1 MTTATEQNRKLHTTN
16 LLCIKP
22 WKVIKTNNLFN
33 LDFCECWLNLKIVN
47 LAKKKNLNDNPQKWR
62 KPRNF
67 VKYNE
72 KSEILRIIWN
82 TLGLEHT
89 KIISNYWSLLPTLR
103 KVWIFIHNAAAY
115 HVSWKINSE
124 LKNIFLWRIICRTS
138 TYNRNLRV
146 LLSIISFNSSNTQ
159 FYESRIPISP
169 I

>member
-1 MTTATEQNRKLHTTN
+1 MKFWRLRQNRKLHTTD
-16 LLCIKP
+16 LLCNKP
-22 WKVIKTNNLFN
+22 WKVIKTNNLLN
-33 LDFCECWLNLKIVN
+33 LDFCQCWLNLKIVN

-103 KVWIFIHNAAAY
+103 KVWIFIMKLLITCPGKLIPNF
-115 HVSWKINSE
+115 
-124 LKNIFLWRIICRTS
+124 NIFFVNLC
-138 TYNRNLRV
+138 TYLC
-146 LLSIISFNSSNTQ
+146 I
-159 FYESRIPISP
+159 EKEE
-169 I
+169 